1 MSPTSTTTTRKPR
14 IDPRLQERR
23 IAVKRDEGRRR
34 LRFLVV
40 SVAVVA
46 LAGGAAGATRSPILE
61 VDLVVVCGA
70 EHLAAGS
77 VLHTA
82 GLACGDLM
90 VDIDTGAAARR
101 IERLSWV
108 ASAEVHR
115 RWPGTVQVRVTER
128 RAAAAVPVVGGWAT
142 VDASGRVLERAA
154 DLPAG
159 LSVVEVPALRD
170 DNVPPRLRDALAVAA
185 AIPERLRER
194 VPRVVPGPDGIEL
207 PLQPSGFVRFG
218 GADQLG
224 EKLTALE
231 TILDRVDGPVAVID
245 VRVPDAP
252 VLTRG

>member
-1 MSPTSTTTTRKPR
+1 VTTTTRPR

-34 LRFLVV
+34 LRFLVLSLV
-40 SVAVVA
+40 VVA
-46 LAGGAAGATRSPILE
+46 LAGGAAGATRSPMLD
-61 VDLVVVCGA
+61 VDLVEVTGA
-70 EHLAAGS
+70 THVAPAT

-82 GLACGDLM
+82 RIARGDLM
-90 VDIDTGAAARR
+90 VDIDTGAAALR

-128 RAAAAVPVVGGWAT
+128 RAAAAVPVAGGWAT
-142 VDASGRVLERAA
+142 VDVSGRILERAA

-159 LSVVEVPALRD
+159 LSVVEVPPIQGGR
-170 DNVPPRLRDALAVAA
+170 VPTRFRDALTVAA
-185 AIPERLRER
+185 AIPPRLHER
-194 VPRVVPGPDGIEL
+194 VPRVVPRSDGLEL
-207 PLQPSGFVRFG
+207 PLHPAGVVRFG
-218 GADQLG
+218 NAGQLG
-224 EKLTALE
+224 EKLLALE
-231 TILDRVDGPVAVID
+231 TLLDRVDGPVAVID